1 MVNVQ
6 SYADFA
12 AANTSSPTLTYNAN
26 GTVANSW
33 SYTSG
38 APGQVMVVQL
48 IYQWSVVGGPLG
60 FILSNLPNG
69 SAEVMGIS
77 AFRVEPY

>member
-1 MVNVQ
+1 
-6 SYADFA
+6 
-12 AANTSSPTLTYNAN
+12 
-26 GTVANSW
+26 
-33 SYTSG
+33 
-38 APGQVMVVQL
+38 MVVQL
-48 IYQWSVVGGPLG
+48 IYQLSTVKGPLG

>member
-1 MVNVQ
+1 
-6 SYADFA
+6 
-12 AANTSSPTLTYNAN
+12 
-26 GTVANSW
+26 
-33 SYTSG
+33 
-38 APGQVMVVQL
+38 MVVQL